1 MVECRGWGEKIMFSN
16 IQFHT
21 EDLKWLVPMAVGSI
35 ALMGCVVA
43 LFFNR
48 SWTLAIIGGLAV
60 ALIGASVFAKVS
72 LTKEGF
78 TIETAQLGAQA
89 LEGLKTVAQ
98 QNSNAITQLT
108 AKVDELTNIVEKV
121 SSSQPGGTSHSDDLK
136 KITEGTRQIQ
146 GQVRQNELVLQNV
159 GKSISTIKSAFPS
172 E

>member
-1 MVECRGWGEKIMFSN
+1 
-16 IQFHT
+16 
-21 EDLKWLVPMAVGSI
+21 
-35 ALMGCVVA
+35 
-43 LFFNR
+43 
-48 SWTLAIIGGLAV
+48 
-60 ALIGASVFAKVS
+60 
-72 LTKEGF
+72 
-78 TIETAQLGAQA
+78 
-89 LEGLKTVAQ
+89 
-98 QNSNAITQLT
+98 LT